1 MELYAAKSFR
11 FGFVKFVSDDRQ
23 AIVADELYSQYA
35 CIECTSERAKVKFI
49 VKLITVKYKTMV
61 CCRYRTTTSV
71 SSCINLPSGSQI
83 V

>member
-1 MELYAAKSFR
+1 MPLNR
-11 FGFVKFVSDDRQ
+11 FALVLLNLFPTTDKL

-61 CCRYRTTTSV
+61 YCRHRKQRLAFRAV
-71 SSCINLPSGSQI
+71 
-83 V
+83 